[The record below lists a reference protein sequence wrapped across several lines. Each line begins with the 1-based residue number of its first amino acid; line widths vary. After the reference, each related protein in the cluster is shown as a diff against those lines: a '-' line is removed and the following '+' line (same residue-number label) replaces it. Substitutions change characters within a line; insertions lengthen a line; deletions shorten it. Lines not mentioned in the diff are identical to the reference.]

1 MILTFKRLCI
11 RIGHYGA
18 IQILY
23 YYYYYV
29 EDPSDANASCLL
41 ELLLFMDLQQH
52 VVSPT
57 HQAGG
62 TLDLVITFSDF
73 DVDELNVE
81 PPGVLSDHSLITC
94 SLPLRRV
101 APLCFSRRIRSWK
114 TIDRVA
120 LRQEIAD
127 SPLGCKPSLTARD
140 APIIGR

>member
-1 MILTFKRLCI
+1 MAFFDKLSTVLETLVTYGCPVI
-11 RIGHYGA
+11 IGGDINIH
-18 IQILY
+18 
-23 YYYYYV
+23 V
-29 EDPSDANASCLL
+29 EDPSDVNASCLI

-94 SLPLRRV
+94 SLPLSSSTMFLSV
-101 APLCFSRRIRSWK
+101 
-114 TIDRVA
+114 
-120 LRQEIAD
+120 D
-127 SPLGCKPSLTARD
+127 SELEDHR
-140 APIIGR
+140 